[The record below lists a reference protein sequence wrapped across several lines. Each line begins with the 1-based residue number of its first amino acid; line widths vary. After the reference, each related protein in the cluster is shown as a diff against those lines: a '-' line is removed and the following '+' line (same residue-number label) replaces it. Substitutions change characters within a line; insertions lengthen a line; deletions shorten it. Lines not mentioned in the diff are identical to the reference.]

1 MPRPDAGVVARG
13 AGHPGMNW
21 IYGRLTGQCMKKTN
35 KTVELILHST
45 ATVTTMSLPFISR
58 SDSRHIRQSFS
69 PATSSLSWM
78 FYLLIM
84 HHYKYLEVSPT
95 LETCCFGML
104 HDKSMMTHCAL
115 NRQIQV
121 SWPSIIQ
128 EVWWNHGL
136 QTLYGPDLGW
146 VFFDHFLMI
155 RCSFFATFFFAS
167 KSHRDLIDDSC
178 SWCHV
183 CWMFVGGGWTSP
195 QMFSCCTWNTP
206 TVELLTEEKW
216 TNPSSVSTWRC
227 KMEYLIPVGW
237 FRNPAPVEICKCIL
251 YIWNPYKNWDICY
264 ICYINWCRISE
275 PSTGATVD
283 LGRLDAL
290 DFDKDGWLQ
299 VVAKAGRRLTTG
311 PGQVDSPVPKLH
323 KRSGAVFWQFGFQ
336 LACYSIQ
343 KFGKS

>member
-58 SDSRHIRQSFS
+58 SDSCHIRQSFS

-155 RCSFFATFFFAS
+155 RCSFFATFFFCLE
-167 KSHRDLIDDSC
+167 KSPRSNWWFMFMVPCLLN
-178 SWCHV
+178 V
-183 CWMFVGGGWTSP
+183 CWGGLNITPDVFLLHLEYTYCRTFDWGKMDKSFIRLNLEVQDGIPNTGW
-195 QMFSCCTWNTP
+195 M
-206 TVELLTEEKW
+206 V
-216 TNPSSVSTWRC
+216 
-227 KMEYLIPVGW
+227 
-237 FRNPAPVEICKCIL
+237 
-251 YIWNPYKNWDICY
+251 
-264 ICYINWCRISE
+264 
-275 PSTGATVD
+275 
-283 LGRLDAL
+283 
-290 DFDKDGWLQ
+290 
-299 VVAKAGRRLTTG
+299 
-311 PGQVDSPVPKLH
+311 
-323 KRSGAVFWQFGFQ
+323 
-336 LACYSIQ
+336 
-343 KFGKS
+343 